1 MPSRTIRRM
10 QAKKGETVSDA
21 IEKRKTL
28 HPFLYIFSIVV
39 LVVIV
44 VTFIGSPV
52 AGRISGG
59 GNLVFGSYEGKDIAY
74 YQGSYFAQERDRIAA
89 QLRNSNT
96 QDTAATVQ
104 AVWYQA
110 FINTAE
116 HIAILAQTEKAGVN
130 VSEEALDRSLA
141 TYAGY
146 LDENGN
152 PSEEKYNKTPPA
164 DRVNTRRNTREG
176 MLANIFVSDIMYG
189 VKSGTKESEFV
200 KNMARAERSFSF
212 VSFPY
217 SAFPQDE
224 VRKYGEANASRFVKI
239 KASRILV
246 KSSASQ
252 AAEIR
257 KKIQEKSG
265 TFEELAKA
273 YSKDGYA
280 EKGGD
285 MGWRYAYDLEADF
298 DAKEAAQ
305 KVLGLKAGELSD
317 VLSGSFGWMI
327 YRCDAEAVSADFTSA
342 SVLEDVKSYL
352 TKYEKGKIEDYYS
365 GRAGQLT
372 RRSTEIGFDAAVR
385 EAGLKAIPTEFFPV
399 NLGSV
404 FSFAPVQAKPDTA
417 TPSSAVYSEDFFFRG
432 FSLGKD
438 QVSPPIVLDDQLLVL
453 KLIGEQQLPDTTVS
467 LLDSWISY
475 IASQSVQTDLGAVL
489 MTPGKLKDNFM
500 ETFTKYVQPAQ

>member
-1 MPSRTIRRM
+1 MR
-10 QAKKGETVSDA
+10 AKKGESVSA
-21 IEKRKTL
+21 TIEKRKTL
-28 HPFLYIFSIVV
+28 HPFLYGFSIVV

-59 GNLVFGSYEGKDIAY
+59 GNIIFGTYEGKEISY
-74 YQGSYFAQERDRIAA
+74 YPGSYFAQERDRLAA
-89 QLRNSNT
+89 QVRNSST

-116 HIAILAQTEKAGVN
+116 HIAILAQTENAGVS
-130 VSEEALDRSLA
+130 VSEDALDKSLL
-141 TYAGY
+141 TYSAY
-146 LDENGN
+146 LDENGRF
-152 PSEEKYNKTPPA
+152 SEEKYNKTPPA

-189 VKSGTKESEFV
+189 MKSGTRESEFI
-200 KNMARAERSFSF
+200 KTMASSERSFSF
-212 VSFPY
+212 VSFPF

-246 KSSASQ
+246 KSSESQ
-252 AAEIR
+252 AVEIR
-257 KKIQEKSG
+257 KKVQEKSG

-298 DAKEAAQ
+298 DAKESAQ

-317 VLSGSFGWMI
+317 VLKGSFGWMV
-327 YRCDAEAVSADFTSA
+327 YRCDAEAVNADFASA
-342 SVLEDVKSYL
+342 TVLEDVKSYL
-352 TKYEKGKIEDYYS
+352 TKYEKGKVEDYYN
-365 GRAGQLT
+365 GKAGQLT
-372 RRSTEIGFDAAVR
+372 RRANEIGFEAAVR

-404 FSFAPVQAKPDTA
+404 FSFAPVQAKPDTD

-438 QVSPPIVLDDQLLVL
+438 QVSPPIALDDQTLVL
-453 KLIGEQQLPDTTVS
+453 KLTGEQKLPETTVS

-475 IASQSVQTDLGAVL
+475 IASQSVQTDLGAAL
-489 MTPGKLKDNFM
+489 MSPGKLKDNFM
-500 ETFTKYVQPAQ
+500 ETFTRYVQPAQ